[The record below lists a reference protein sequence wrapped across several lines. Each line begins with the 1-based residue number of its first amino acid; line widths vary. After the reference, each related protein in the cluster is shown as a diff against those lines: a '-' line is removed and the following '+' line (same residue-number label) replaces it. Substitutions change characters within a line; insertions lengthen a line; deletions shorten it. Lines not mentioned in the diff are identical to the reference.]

1 MIASDFVKI
10 IHPAEEMDIS
20 MPFSEARESSV
31 EVPVEENG
39 KFDVYIDDFYRPHSR
54 HG

>member
-1 MIASDFVKI
+1 
-10 IHPAEEMDIS
+10 MDDTV
-20 MPFSEARESSV
+20 PFGDTRELSV

-54 HG
+54 HR